1 MYNSTQISSTA
12 CNTTN
17 SSKHL
22 FSLPLTISSLN
33 LTDLCCGGFNLNSFC
48 DSSDSSSNDGLSNH
62 DEQNIN
68 SSNDALSNHDEQNI
82 KNNNSNDN
90 IDRDVL
96 EGNNF
101 ESSKACLFSAQDS
114 CSRSIFEYINSREKI
129 TFSEISDK
137 KSFPSFGITEMQ
149 HHDSKI
155 KKDLSLQNGKN
166 GKTRH
171 TV

>member
-1 MYNSTQISSTA
+1 MYNSTQLSSAT

-33 LTDLCCGGFNLNSFC
+33 LTDLCCGGFNLNNFC
-48 DSSDSSSNDGLSNH
+48 DSSDSSSNDGLSSH
-62 DEQNIN
+62 DEQNV
-68 SSNDALSNHDEQNI
+68 
-82 KNNNSNDN
+82 KNNNFNDN
-90 IDRDVL
+90 INCEVL
-96 EGNNF
+96 QENNF
-101 ESSKACLFSAQDS
+101 ESSKACLFSTNDP
-114 CSRSIFEYINSREKI
+114 CSRSIFEYINSREKN

-155 KKDLSLQNGKN
+155 RKDFSLQNGKN
-166 GKTRH
+166 GKPRH

>member
-1 MYNSTQISSTA
+1 MYNSTQISSTT

-33 LTDLCCGGFNLNSFC
+33 LTDLCCGGFNLNNFC

-62 DEQNIN
+62 DEQNIT
-68 SSNDALSNHDEQNI
+68 SSNDGLSNDDEQNI
-82 KNNNSNDN
+82 KNNNNSNDN
-90 IDRDVL
+90 INCEVL
-96 EGNNF
+96 QENNF
-101 ESSKACLFSAQDS
+101 ESSKACLFSAHEP
-114 CSRSIFEYINSREKI
+114 CSRSIFEYINSRDKI

-137 KSFPSFGITEMQ
+137 KSFPSLGITEMQ

-155 KKDLSLQNGKN
+155 RKDFSLQNGKP
-166 GKTRH
+166 RH

>member
-1 MYNSTQISSTA
+1 MYNSTQISSTT

-33 LTDLCCGGFNLNSFC
+33 LTDLCCGGFNLNNFC
-48 DSSDSSSNDGLSNH
+48 DSSDSSSNDGLSSH
-62 DEQNIN
+62 DEQNV
-68 SSNDALSNHDEQNI
+68 
-82 KNNNSNDN
+82 KNNNLNDN
-90 IDRDVL
+90 INCEVL
-96 EGNNF
+96 QENNF
-101 ESSKACLFSAQDS
+101 ESSKACLFSTNDP
-114 CSRSIFEYINSREKI
+114 CSRSIFEYINSREKN

-155 KKDLSLQNGKN
+155 RKDFSLQNGKN
-166 GKTRH
+166 GKPRH

>member
-1 MYNSTQISSTA
+1 MYNSTQISSTT

-33 LTDLCCGGFNLNSFC
+33 LTDLCCGGFNLNNFC
-48 DSSDSSSNDGLSNH
+48 DSSDSSSNDGLSSH
-62 DEQNIN
+62 DEQNV
-68 SSNDALSNHDEQNI
+68 
-82 KNNNSNDN
+82 KNNNLNDN
-90 IDRDVL
+90 INCEVL
-96 EGNNF
+96 QENNF
-101 ESSKACLFSAQDS
+101 ESSKACLFSAHEP
-114 CSRSIFEYINSREKI
+114 CSRSIFEYINSRDKI

-137 KSFPSFGITEMQ
+137 KSFPSLGITEMQ

-155 KKDLSLQNGKN
+155 RKDFSLQNGKN
-166 GKTRH
+166 GKPRH

>member
-1 MYNSTQISSTA
+1 MYNSTQISSTT

-33 LTDLCCGGFNLNSFC
+33 LTDLCCGGFNLNNFC
-48 DSSDSSSNDGLSNH
+48 DSSDSSSNDGLSSH
-62 DEQNIN
+62 DEQNV
-68 SSNDALSNHDEQNI
+68 
-82 KNNNSNDN
+82 KNNNLNDN
-90 IDRDVL
+90 INCEVL
-96 EGNNF
+96 QENNF
-101 ESSKACLFSAQDS
+101 ESSKACLFSTHDP
-114 CSRSIFEYINSREKI
+114 CSRSIFEYINSRDKI

-137 KSFPSFGITEMQ
+137 KSFPSLGITEMQ

-155 KKDLSLQNGKN
+155 RKDFSLQNGKP
-166 GKTRH
+166 RH